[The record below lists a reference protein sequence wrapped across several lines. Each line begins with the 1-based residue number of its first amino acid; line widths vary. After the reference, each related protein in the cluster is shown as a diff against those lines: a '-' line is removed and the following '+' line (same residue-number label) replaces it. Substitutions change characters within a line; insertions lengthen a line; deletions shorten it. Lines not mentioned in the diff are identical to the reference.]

1 MENVSTLLHMLS
13 SKRVMERKLAI
24 KLMKQ
29 HIGSSY
35 LAGLSLQYVSEHDPS
50 YTVRNIARQAV
61 QPSRPIN
68 DAAVWEKV
76 FSF

>member
-1 MENVSTLLHMLS
+1 MEDVSTLLHMLS

-24 KLMKQ
+24 KLLKK

-35 LAGLSLQYVSEHDPS
+35 LAALSLQYVSEHDPC
-50 YTVRNIARQAV
+50 YTVRNIARQTV
-61 QPSRPIN
+61 QPFKSTN
-68 DAAVWEKV
+68 DDVVWEKV